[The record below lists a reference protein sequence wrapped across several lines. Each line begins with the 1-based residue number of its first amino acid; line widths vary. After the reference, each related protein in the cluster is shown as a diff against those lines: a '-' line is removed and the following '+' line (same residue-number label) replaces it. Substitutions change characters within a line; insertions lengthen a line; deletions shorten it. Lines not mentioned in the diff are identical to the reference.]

1 LAHETLPAAV
11 TGQVQGT
18 ADVFKASFANLSLLL
33 LVTIFVIYIILGI
46 LYENFLHPITVMS
59 TLPPAALGGLLT
71 LFIFN
76 YPLSLYA
83 FVGLILL
90 LGIVMKNGIILI
102 DFANDA
108 ILEGKTPLEAIQHA
122 CHARFRPILM
132 TTFSALMGA
141 IPIAIGMGG
150 MTAQSRI
157 PLGLVIIGGL
167 IVSQVL
173 TLYLTPVLYLYL
185 EKLRER
191 LHKKT

>member
-1 LAHETLPAAV
+1 
-11 TGQVQGT
+11 
-18 ADVFKASFANLSLLL
+18 
-33 LVTIFVIYIILGI
+33 VIYIILGI

-71 LFIFN
+71 LLIFN

-108 ILEGKTPLEAIQHA
+108 ILEGKTPLEAIKHA
-122 CHARFRPILM
+122 CHQRFRPILM

-141 IPIAIGMGG
+141 VPIAVGMGG

-167 IVSQVL
+167 IVSQIL
-173 TLYLTPVLYLYL
+173 TLYLTPVLYLFL
-185 EKLRER
+185 ESLRER
-191 LHKKT
+191 FHRKISKA

>member
-1 LAHETLPAAV
+1 M
-11 TGQVQGT
+11 
-18 ADVFKASFANLSLLL
+18 
-33 LVTIFVIYIILGI
+33 IYVILGI

-71 LFIFN
+71 LLIFQ

-108 ILEGKTPLEAIQHA
+108 TLQGKTPLEAISYA
-122 CHARFRPILM
+122 CHNRFRPILM
-132 TTFSALMGA
+132 TTFSAMMGA

-150 MTAQSRI
+150 MAAQSRR

-185 EKLRER
+185 ETLRER
-191 LHKKT
+191 VRKKPVR

>member
-1 LAHETLPAAV
+1 
-11 TGQVQGT
+11 
-18 ADVFKASFANLSLLL
+18 
-33 LVTIFVIYIILGI
+33 
-46 LYENFLHPITVMS
+46 
-59 TLPPAALGGLLT
+59 
-71 LFIFN
+71 
-76 YPLSLYA
+76 SLYA

-102 DFANDA
+102 DFANDGIQA
-108 ILEGKTPLEAIQHA
+108 GKTPLEAIQHA

-141 IPIAIGMGG
+141 VPIAIGMGG

-167 IVSQVL
+167 IVSQIL

-185 EKLRER
+185 ENLREKFHQR
-191 LHKKT
+191 KLKKDTG